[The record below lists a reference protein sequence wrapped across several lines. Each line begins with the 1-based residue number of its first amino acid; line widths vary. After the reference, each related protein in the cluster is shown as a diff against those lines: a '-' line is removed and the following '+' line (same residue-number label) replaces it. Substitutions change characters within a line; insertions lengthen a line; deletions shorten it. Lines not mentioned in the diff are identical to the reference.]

1 MRKLIL
7 NVAVSVDGFIE
18 GPNGEYDWCYADQ
31 DYGMTEFLDK
41 TDSIFFGRK
50 SYEIF
55 AEEGAAMWPDKKRF
69 VFSNT
74 LTSLEGNVVLINGDI
89 IDKVRMLKNEPGK
102 DIWLFGGAS
111 LTDTFI
117 KEKLVDEVM
126 LSVHPILL
134 GKGKP
139 LFDLNRRIGL
149 KLIESKSYSTGLVQ
163 NTYGVLY

>member
-7 NVAVSVDGFIE
+7 NVAVTVDGFIE

-31 DYGMTEFLDK
+31 DYGMTEFLNK

-50 SYEIF
+50 SYEVFIK
-55 AEEGAAMWPDKKRF
+55 EGAAMWPDKKRF

-89 IDKVRMLKNEPGK
+89 IDKVRMLENEPGK

-163 NTYGVLY
+163 NTYGFLY

>member
-7 NVAVSVDGFIE
+7 NVAVSVDGLIE
-18 GPNGEYDWCYADQ
+18 GANGEYDWCYTDQ
-31 DYGMTEFLDK
+31 DYGMTEFLNG

-50 SYEIF
+50 SYEVF
-55 AEEGAAMWPDKKRF
+55 VKEGGAMWPDKKRF

-74 LTSLEGNVVLINGDI
+74 LTSLEGDVVLMNGDI

-102 DIWLFGGAS
+102 DIWLYGGAS

-139 LFDLNRRIGL
+139 LFDLNRRI
-149 KLIESKSYSTGLVQ
+149 KLRLIVSKSYSTGLVQ
-163 NTYGVLY
+163 NTYQVLY

>member
-31 DYGMTEFLDK
+31 DYGMTEFLNK

-50 SYEIF
+50 SYEVFIK
-55 AEEGAAMWPDKKRF
+55 EGGSMWPDKRRF
-69 VFSNT
+69 VFSKT
-74 LTSLEGNVVLINGDI
+74 LTSIDGNAVLMNGDI
-89 IDKVRMLKNEPGK
+89 IDKVRMLKHAPGK
-102 DIWLFGGAS
+102 DIWLFGGAN

-117 KEKLVDEVM
+117 KEKLLDEVM
-126 LSVHPILL
+126 LAVHPILL

-139 LFDLNRRIGL
+139 LFDLDRRIKL

-163 NTYGVLY
+163 NSYNVLY